1 MHSKHCPT
9 SWRSYLTQKCRPI
22 KRMRIGMLT
31 CWIYI
36 TYDDIHY
43 THTLKGLFDSNMS
56 ADEENADRYVDTLS
70 IGHIEWHT
78 LNSCVEWAVWLIDI
92 GRLKKCGS
100 VCRLANHTP
109 HMMTYTEHIRW
120 KAVWHE
126 HVGRKTVCWSVCWH
140 AEYTLYM
147 MTYTKYIRWSG
158 CLTRKCRPRKI
169 MRIGMLTR

>member
-70 IGHIEWHT
+70 IGYIEWHT

-100 VCRLANHTP
+100 SVCRLAIHTP

-120 KAVWHE
+120 
-126 HVGRKTVCWSVCWH
+126 R
-140 AEYTLYM
+140 
-147 MTYTKYIRWSG
+147 G
-158 CLTRKCRPRKI
+158 CLTRTRRPKKSVL
-169 MRIGMLTR
+169 IGILTRWICIVYDDIH